1 MSNTQDY
8 ANLSRPKLN
17 AIENAI
23 SRAMKNLRALE
34 MQADKSGQSQLA
46 MELMLQ
52 RHALSDDLFEV
63 QRAREAARIST
74 REFHDV
80 LDDLDNAVSE
90 AKEAEK
96 NMRKVANAL
105 QMGAKLLKL
114 LGSLVKIV
122 CQHLVLGRH

>member
-34 MQADKSGQSQLA
+34 MQADKNGQSQLA

-96 NMRKVANAL
+96 NMRKVASAL

-114 LGSLVKIV
+114 LGSLVKIF
-122 CQHLVLGRH
+122 